1 MAVPAAQ
8 TCRAPARGSDRTAMS
23 LSPQCMPPRRARSR
37 ARGSGARRVAG
48 FGVWLMLSLSVFVS
62 QSRAATAPVPSEADS
77 LINKAQAAYNRGDAP
92 IALEL
97 ANKAVDAGPS
107 NPQAYWVRGRIYSAQ
122 AKHAKA
128 IADYDKA
135 RSEE

>member
-1 MAVPAAQ
+1 MAVAATQ
-8 TCRAPARGSDRTAMS
+8 TCRAPARGIDRTAMS
-23 LSPQCMPPRRARSR
+23 LSPQCMPAGRARSQAGR
-37 ARGSGARRVAG
+37 SGPQRIAG

-97 ANKAVDAGPS
+97 ANK
-107 NPQAYWVRGRIYSAQ
+107 
-122 AKHAKA
+122 
-128 IADYDKA
+128 
-135 RSEE
+135 